1 MAANFLENLL
11 QNLSRFRR
19 VQSSNETW
27 NMDESAVLFASDFDI
42 QMVARVIMLH
52 VIEISLRVAR
62 VSVKEEQEGEGL

>member
-27 NMDESAVLFASDFDI
+27 NTDESVMLFASDFDI
-42 QMVARVIMLH
+42 RMVARVIMLH
-52 VIEISLRVAR
+52 VIEISLRVVRA
-62 VSVKEEQEGEGL
+62 SVKEEQEREEL